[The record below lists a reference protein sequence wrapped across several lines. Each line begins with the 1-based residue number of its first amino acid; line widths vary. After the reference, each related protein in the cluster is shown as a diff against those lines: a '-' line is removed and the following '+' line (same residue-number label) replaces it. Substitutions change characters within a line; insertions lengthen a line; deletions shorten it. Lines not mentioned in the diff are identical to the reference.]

1 MMIGEPQAIG
11 RVIAVSGSKI
21 RCLLSHHDGPS
32 PSGRPGADE
41 ARVNSSVQI
50 GSLVKAITDQGTVY
64 GLVSNI
70 HVEDLTIVPSKT
82 EKYIAE
88 IDLYGQIR
96 ARSASDSGV
105 AFERGISRYPG
116 LGDPVFAADDQD
128 LERVYARPQ
137 KANIRV
143 GKVLQGN
150 DLSAYLVTDDLLG
163 KHFAILGTTGGGK
176 SCSLVLVLRAILDAH
191 PNGHIVL
198 LDPHDE
204 YAHCFGDVAEVINL
218 DNLELPYWLLDF
230 DEMVAVFASHD
241 GRDHEIE
248 ADILRPAVLAARRL
262 GTGSQKFENVT
273 VDTPVPFRLAELIRH
288 IDQAMGKLDKPDD
301 SRPYLRLKAR
311 LDTLMSDK
319 RFSFMFGSPRIH
331 DTMAEVLSRLFRIP
345 NRDKPISIIDLS
357 GIPADIVDVVV
368 SLLCRLIF
376 DFAVWSENP
385 ETHPMLLVCEEAH
398 RYIPSDETR
407 GFGPTKAAIAR
418 IAKEGRKYGVSLGLV
433 TQRPSEISPSV
444 LSQCNTVIA
453 MRMSNEQD
461 QDFVRRALPE
471 NALGLLNALPSLQTR
486 EAVAIGE
493 GAPIPVRFMFDV
505 LPPELQPRSARMG
518 FAEAWGRD
526 QSFDGVIEETVRRWR
541 RQRFRPRIRVE
552 PEAPETP
559 IERRSIRLQ
568 RSAPPPAE

>member
-1 MMIGEPQAIG
+1 MTGEPQTIG
-11 RVIAVSGSKI
+11 RVVAVSGSKI
-21 RCLLSHHDGPS
+21 CCLLSHHETPL
-32 PSGRPGADE
+32 PGAE
-41 ARVNSSVQI
+41 AGPQGLDAAVQI
-50 GSLVKAITDQGTVY
+50 GSLVKAVTDQGTVY

-70 HVEDLTIVPSKT
+70 RVEDMTIVPSKT
-82 EKYIAE
+82 EKYVAE

-96 ARSASDSGV
+96 DPGGGQEGLAS
-105 AFERGISRYPG
+105 FERGISRYPG
-116 LGDPVFAADDQD
+116 LGDPVFGAEDED

-163 KHFAILGTTGGGK
+163 KHFAVLGTTGGGK

-191 PNGHIVL
+191 SNGHIVL

-204 YAHCFGDVAEVINL
+204 YSHCFGDIAEVINL

-230 DEMVAVFASHD
+230 DEMVAVFASHH

-262 GTGSQKFENVT
+262 GTGSQRFENVT

-345 NRDKPISIIDLS
+345 TDDKPISIIDLS

-376 DFAVWSENP
+376 DFAVWSANP

-398 RYIPSDETR
+398 RYIPSDETT

-418 IAKEGRKYGVSLGLV
+418 IAKEGRKYGVSLGLI
-433 TQRPSEISPSV
+433 TQRPSEISSSV

-461 QDFVRRALPE
+461 QEFVRRALPE

-505 LPPELQPRSARMG
+505 LPADQQPRSARMG
-518 FAEAWGRD
+518 FAEAWGQD
-526 QSFDGVIEETVRRWR
+526 QSFEGVIEDTVRRWR
-541 RQRFRPRIRVE
+541 RQRFQSRIRAEPSSATGLTRPRSVRF
-552 PEAPETP
+552 
-559 IERRSIRLQ
+559 Q
-568 RSAPPPAE
+568 RSGPPPAE